1 MKIQLKKKTLRKL
14 QLTSHPR
21 FKEKPSSR
29 SLDSTDEKDTKISV
43 RRLEEKQRLRYH
55 HSLTHSQVKRYV
67 AETRKYPGPSGL
79 ALLCELAMR
88 LDSFLFQVG
97 FAVSI
102 RSARQLIRHGHI
114 FVNGRMVSMPGY
126 RCKKSDL
133 ICIAPR
139 AESRQ
144 LVNRYVLATRSRRT
158 ASSQDGPDTPESYA
172 AIAPVSEY
180 AKVCPRNLKIL
191 VLRDIKPREL
201 LLKVDPMLVLES
213 FA

>member
-21 FKEKPSSR
+21 FQEKPRSR
-29 SLDSTDEKDTKISV
+29 SLDLTKDSKISV
-43 RRLEEKQRLRYH
+43 RRLIEKQRLRYH
-55 HSLTHSQVKRYV
+55 HSLTQSQVKRYV

-102 RSARQLIRHGHI
+102 RSSRQLIRHGHV
-114 FVNGRMVSMPGY
+114 FVNGRVVSLPGY
-126 RCKKSDL
+126 RCKQGDL

-139 AESRQ
+139 VESRR
-144 LVNRYVLATRSRRT
+144 LVSRHVLATRTKRA
-158 ASSQDGPDTPESYA
+158 ASTFNKSFSAFT
-172 AIAPVSEY
+172 PVSEY

-191 VLRDIKPREL
+191 VLRNIKPREL

>member
-14 QLTSHPR
+14 QLTCHPR
-21 FKEKPSSR
+21 FEQKPSSR
-29 SLDSTDEKDTKISV
+29 FLDLTKNPKISV
-43 RRLEEKQRLRYH
+43 RRLAERQRLRHH
-55 HSLTHSQVKRYV
+55 HSLSHSQIKRYV
-67 AETRKYPGPSGL
+67 AETRNYPGPSGL

-102 RSARQLIRHGHI
+102 RSARQLIRHGHT
-114 FVNGRMVSMPGY
+114 FVNGRRVALPGY
-126 RCKKSDL
+126 RCRQGDL
-133 ICIAPR
+133 ISIAPKM
-139 AESRQ
+139 ESRR
-144 LVNRYVLATRSRRT
+144 VVSRYLLSTRARRA
-158 ASSQDGPDTPESYA
+158 ASNHSGPEASQRYTDMTSMSGYA
-172 AIAPVSEY
+172 R
-180 AKVCPRNLKIL
+180 VCPRNLKIL